1 MEFMNQI
8 TLPIDIES
16 LEIVSQSI
24 DTQGNI
30 IIEVKSKKDSTA
42 CHKCQKPATKRY
54 GTAPVIQVRHL
65 PILDTPVYLRIY
77 PARYQCDNCEDGST
91 TTETYDW
98 YSKGSNITKG
108 LEKYLMRNL
117 IHSTVQDVSKKEKI
131 GYKALTSALNRQIKQ
146 QVNWDEYKNLNT
158 IGIDEIS
165 MKKGHE
171 SYITIISA
179 RDKKEDLSVIA
190 VLDGRSKEDV
200 EHFLNSI
207 PSPLKKTVQAVC
219 TDMYDGF
226 VNAVTNVFGSKVVV
240 IDRYHIAKLYREP
253 LDKLRIAEMKRLKQ
267 ELPAEEYAKLKGVM
281 WILRKKHECLTA
293 IEKDVLALLYEY
305 SPVLKQAH
313 SYALKLTH
321 IFNTHSNRKLGV
333 AKLDRWITAVH
344 KSDLRC
350 FDKFIGTLE
359 KYKPYIANYFKKRQN
374 SGFVEGL
381 NNKIKVAKRRCY
393 GFFKTEALFQRLY
406 LDLKGYQ
413 MIA

>member
-1 MEFMNQI
+1 MNEI
-8 TLPIDIES
+8 ILPLDIKS
-16 LEIVSQSI
+16 LKIVSQSI

-30 IIEVKSKKDSTA
+30 IIEVKSKKDSTV

-65 PILDTPVYLRIY
+65 PLLDTPVYLKIY
-77 PARYQCDNCEDGST
+77 PARYQCDSCEDGST

-98 YSKGSNITKG
+98 CSKGSNITKS

-131 GYKALTSALNRQIKQ
+131 GYKALTSALNRQINQ
-146 QVNWDEYKNLNT
+146 QVNWDEYENLNT

-165 MKKGHE
+165 MKKGHQ
-171 SYITIISA
+171 SYVTIIST

-190 VLDGRSKEDV
+190 VLDGRSKEGV
-200 EHFLNSI
+200 EQFLNSI

-226 VNAVTNVFGSKVVV
+226 INAVTNVFGSKVVV
-240 IDRYHIAKLYREP
+240 IDRYHVAKLYREP

-267 ELPAEEYAKLKGVM
+267 KLLTEEYAKLEGVM

-293 IEKDVLALLYEY
+293 IEKEVLALLYEH

-313 SYALKLTH
+313 NYALKLTH
-321 IFNTHSNRKLGV
+321 IFNTHSNRKLGI
-333 AKLDRWITAVH
+333 AKLNRWITAVH

-359 KYKPYIANYFKKRQN
+359 KYKPYIANYFKKRKN

-393 GFFKTEALFQRLY
+393 GFFKTESLFQRLY

>member
-1 MEFMNQI
+1 MI
-8 TLPIDIES
+8 P
-16 LEIVSQSI
+16 
-24 DTQGNI
+24 QGNI
-30 IIEVKSKKDSTA
+30 IIEVRSKKNSTA
-42 CHKCQKPATKRY
+42 CHKCKKPATKRY

-98 YSKGSNITKG
+98 CSKGSNITKG

-117 IHSTVQDVSKKEKI
+117 IHSTVQDVSKKEKL
-131 GYKALTSALNRQIKQ
+131 GYKALTTALNRQINQ

-165 MKKGHE
+165 MKKGHQ
-171 SYITIISA
+171 SYVTIISV
-179 RDKKEDLSVIA
+179 RNQKDDLSVIA
-190 VLDGRSKEDV
+190 VLDGRSKEGV

-207 PSPLKKTVQAVC
+207 PSPLKKTVQAVS

-240 IDRYHIAKLYREP
+240 IDRYHVAKLYREP

-267 ELPAEEYAKLKGVM
+267 ELPAEEYAKLEGVM

-293 IEKDVLALLYEY
+293 TEKDVLALLYDY
-305 SPVLKQAH
+305 SAVLKQAH

-321 IFNTHSNRKLGV
+321 IFNTRSNRKLGI
-333 AKLDRWITAVH
+333 AKLDRWIAAVH

-350 FDKFIGTLE
+350 FDKFIGALE

-393 GFFKTEALFQRLY
+393 GFFKTESLFQRLY